1 MIKLI
6 ATDMDGTFLKPD
18 QTYDTKRFAAV
29 HQRLQDAGIRFVVAS
44 GNQYY
49 QLRSYFADY
58 PQTIFVA
65 ENGAYIR
72 STETIYAVHS
82 FKPEVVKQIL
92 AKLAAISEIK
102 LLVCGQHS
110 AYTLATTDPVH
121 VANMRHYYHRLA
133 VVPDYAQLND
143 NILKF
148 AITCPPEHTQALVD
162 QLTADLAGLAQ
173 PTSSGHGDIDL
184 IQSGVHKAAGLA
196 ELGAQLGITLDEM
209 AAFGDGGNDLEM
221 LQEVGLGVAMA
232 NALPPVA
239 AVADAHCASNVDSG
253 VLAYLEQLLEDRK

>member
-18 QTYDTKRFAAV
+18 QTYDTKRFAAL
-29 HQRLQDAGIRFVVAS
+29 HQRLQAAGIRFVVAS

-49 QLRSYFADY
+49 QLLSYFADY

-72 STETIYAVHS
+72 SLQKVYALHS

-92 AKLAAISEIK
+92 AKLATVADIK
-102 LLVCGQHS
+102 VLVCGQHS
-110 AYTLATTDPVH
+110 AYTLATTDPAY
-121 VANMRHYYHRLA
+121 VAEMRHYYHHLA
-133 VVPDYAQLND
+133 VVADYDQID
-143 NILKF
+143 DKILKF
-148 AITCPPEHTQALVD
+148 AINCADERTQALVD
-162 QLTADLAGLAQ
+162 ELTEALAGLAQ

-184 IQSGVHKAAGLA
+184 IQPGVHKAAGLA

-232 NALPPVA
+232 NAQPAVA
-239 AVADAHCASNVDSG
+239 AVADAHCATNVDSG
-253 VLAYLEQLLEDRK
+253 VLTYIEQLLEDKQ